1 MLTLVALVT
10 VLILAVG
17 LIGILFSTVLS
28 QHSRSQYDVD
38 SLSLSLAKA
47 INSGDRVAQMNQLV
61 ARSRELVYTTRQNTI
76 ECDQQGLAH
85 LAPLCDQ
92 LMNEAYSSQAIVEYE
107 RNNQIQII
115 SKEIISAAQ
124 KYNLSRSTKNNSF
137 MPWLQTFEPEILR
150 VDLGR
155 IDNVQSNVKSLTA
168 IPELADYDRRSGFVD
183 EKSNLYKANMNA
195 RLPSPDDDLTF
206 KFSSLPALVENTC
219 APPRVAN
226 FEVFKSYG
234 TAIADSRNVMTKID
248 QIPQAVTVYTKMDV
262 AFDPEALD
270 RHSISVSSTGVTGGA
285 VSSPE

>member
-10 VLILAVG
+10 VVILAVG

-28 QHSRSQYDVD
+28 QHSRSQYEVD
-38 SLSLSLAKA
+38 SLSLSLAKT
-47 INSGDRVAQMNQLV
+47 INAGDRVAQMNQLV

-107 RNNQIQII
+107 RNNQIQIV
-115 SKEIISAAQ
+115 SKDIVNAAQ
-124 KYNLSRSTKNNSF
+124 KYNLSRNTENNSF
-137 MPWLQTFEPEILR
+137 MPWLKTFEPEVLR

-155 IDNVQSNVKSLTA
+155 IDNVQSNVKSLLA

-183 EKSNLYKANMNA
+183 EKSNLYKSNVNA

-206 KFSSLPALVENTC
+206 KFSSLPALIDNTC
-219 APPRVAN
+219 APPRIAN
-226 FEVFKSYG
+226 SDVFKSYG
-234 TAIADSRNVMTKID
+234 TAIAGSRNVMTRID
-248 QIPQAVTVYTKMDV
+248 QIPQAVTVFTKMDV
-262 AFDPEALD
+262 AFDPEAED

>member
-28 QHSRSQYDVD
+28 QHSRSQYEVD
-38 SLSLSLAKA
+38 SLSLSLAKT
-47 INSGDRVAQMNQLV
+47 INAGDRVAQMNQLV

-115 SKEIISAAQ
+115 SKEIVTATQ
-124 KYNLSRSTKNNSF
+124 KYNLSRDTRNNSY
-137 MPWLQTFEPEILR
+137 MPWLQTFSPEVLR
-150 VDLGR
+150 VDVGG
-155 IDNVQSNVKSLTA
+155 IQNVQSNVKSLTA
-168 IPELADYDRRSGFVD
+168 IPELADFDRRSGYVD
-183 EKSNLYKANMNA
+183 EKSNLYKANVNA
-195 RLPSPDDDLTF
+195 RLPSPDDDLIF
-206 KFSSLPALVENTC
+206 KFASLPALVDNTC

-226 FEVFKSYG
+226 SDVFKCYG
-234 TAIADSRNVMTKID
+234 TAVAGGKNVTSKID
-248 QIPQAVTVYTKMDV
+248 QIPQAVTVFTKMDV
-262 AFDPEALD
+262 AFDPEAED

-285 VSSPE
+285 VSSAE